1 MESPIVKVQCM
12 TDAHRAARED
22 LRQAEIAL
30 MQQRERLAE
39 QRRALPDN
47 PVHQDYAFLEAW
59 PEDTGHTVRLADLFS
74 APDRS
79 LLVYHFMFNPA
90 HESACPMCSM
100 WMDGFNGVAG
110 HLYRRVDMVLVGKA
124 PPAKLAAWA
133 RTRGWDRLRML
144 SSHGSSFNRDFGM
157 ESEDGAQWPGIS
169 VFRKGAGGRVV
180 HRYTGSAILGDG
192 HFRGLDTMNPVW
204 NLLDL
209 TPEGRG
215 DFMPSNTDI
224 RAAAE

>member
-12 TDAHRAARED
+12 TEAHRSAREA

-30 MQQRERLAE
+30 KEQRERVAE
-39 QRRALPDN
+39 QRRALPEN
-47 PVHQDYAFLEAW
+47 PLDRDYGFLEAW
-59 PEDTGHTVRLADLFS
+59 PEDTGRTVALADLFS

-100 WMDGFNGVAG
+100 WMDGFNGVAA
-110 HLYRRVDMVLVGKA
+110 HLHRRVDLVLIGKA

-133 RTRGWDRLRML
+133 RARSWTGLRML
-144 SSHGSSFNRDFGM
+144 SSHATSFNRDFGM
-157 ESEDGAQWPGIS
+157 ESDDGAQWPGVS
-169 VFRKGAGGRVV
+169 VFRKGADGRVI

-192 HFRGLDTMNPVW
+192 HFRGLDPMNPVW

-215 DFMPSNTDI
+215 DFMPTNDLMP
-224 RAAAE
+224 AAAE